1 MMCPSR
7 KLASA
12 LPGLFLALLS
22 MCATSDSQ
30 PSGPRMDFYNYSGVD
45 ATVSCMDYPPKT
57 VETGETLY
65 IPLTRSDQACIVSLE
80 DEKYVTTVVSQVLPG
95 SSNSGLSVSVD
106 INDTFV
112 FFSLDETTDHQYVT
126 YSNSEERTPESWSN
140 VELWWV
146 CLFWDVLGFRL
157 PSLIPQVPT
166 RDRRSVAWK
175 D

>member
-1 MMCPSR
+1 
-7 KLASA
+7 
-12 LPGLFLALLS
+12 
-22 MCATSDSQ
+22 
-30 PSGPRMDFYNYSGVD
+30 MDFFNYSGVD

-140 VELWWV
+140 VQLW
-146 CLFWDVLGFRL
+146 
-157 PSLIPQVPT
+157 
-166 RDRRSVAWK
+166 
-175 D
+175 